1 MNFAHVENGAVLAF
15 FPQLPL
21 RFKGV
26 RALADR
32 PASELAALGL
42 LPVVNVSPAFD
53 PLLTR
58 FSGAP
63 LAFTVFAD
71 HVDMVI
77 PTEPIPPEEIAARQ
91 VREAL
96 LLDPRAVELRDKLT
110 TATAAQI
117 SDYVDAQVTD
127 LPSARL
133 MFKRVLLVMALMAR

>member
-58 FSGAP
+58 FSGA
-63 LAFTVFAD
+63 AMIFTVFAD

-77 PTEPIPPEEIAARQ
+77 PTEPIPPEEITARQ

>member
-1 MNFAHVENGAVLAF
+1 MNFAHVENGVVLAF

-21 RFKGV
+21 RFKGE

-42 LPVVNVSPAFD
+42 LPVANVSPAFD

-58 FSGAP
+58 FSSAAP
-63 LAFTVFAD
+63 VFTVFAD
-71 HVDMVI
+71 HVDMTI
-77 PTEPIPPEEIAARQ
+77 PTEPIPPAEIAARQ

-133 MFKRVLLVMALMAR
+133 MFKRVLLVLALMAR

>member
-32 PASELAALGL
+32 PLSELAALGL
-42 LPVVNVSPAFD
+42 LPVVNVSPMFD

-58 FSGAP
+58 FSGAAP
-63 LAFTVFAD
+63 AFTVFAD

-91 VREAL
+91 AREAL

>member
-32 PASELAALGL
+32 PLSELAALGL

-58 FSGAP
+58 FSGAAP
-63 LAFTVFAD
+63 AFTVFAD

-77 PTEPIPPEEIAARQ
+77 PTEPIPPEEIAARMA
-91 VREAL
+91 REAL